1 MVGEAIDGD
10 RFVSTGRLPR
20 DDRVAAVV
28 SACHRDLAPV
38 AEGSVSDVYPALAQ
52 ADPRHFGIAV
62 LGVDG
67 HEAVVGDVDVRFAL
81 MSVAKPFVFAL
92 ACERHG
98 VDRVVDHLGVNAT
111 NRPFDSLAAVE
122 EGPGGRTNP
131 MVNAGAIACT
141 ELLGTGDGAWAELT
155 GGLSGFAARDLDVDP
170 DVLASA
176 RATNLRNRAI
186 GQLLH
191 ATGRVRDPEAAVDLY
206 TRQSCLSVTA
216 RDLAVMGATLA
227 DAGVNPLTGRRVV
240 SAETASCTLAVMA
253 TAGMYER
260 SGEWLVHVG
269 LPAKSGISGGIVTA
283 APGKGGL
290 GTYSPPLDHAGNSV
304 RGSLAAASLS
314 RTLGLDLFTAAV
326 AERTPTRVPVP
337 HPTDPRRN

>member
-1 MVGEAIDGD
+1 MVGEAINGD
-10 RFVSTGRLPR
+10 RFVSTGHLPR
-20 DDRVAAVV
+20 DDRVAAVLA
-28 SACHRDLAPV
+28 ACHRELAPV
-38 AEGSVSDVYPALAQ
+38 SEGSVSDVYPALAQ

-62 LGVDG
+62 MGVDG
-67 HEAVVGDVDVRFAL
+67 HEAAVGDVDVGFAM

-122 EGPGGRTNP
+122 EAPGGRTNP

-141 ELLGTGDGAWAELT
+141 ELLGAGDGAWAELS
-155 GGLSGFAARDLDVDP
+155 GGLSAFAGRDLDLDL

-176 RATNLRNRAI
+176 TATNLRNRAI
-186 GQLLH
+186 GQLLQ
-191 ATGRVRDPEAAVDLY
+191 ATGQVDDPEAAVDLY
-206 TRQSCLSVTA
+206 TRQSCLRVTA

-227 DAGVNPLTGRRVV
+227 DAGVNPLTGDRVV
-240 SAETASCTLAVMA
+240 SAETASRTLAVMT

-290 GTYSPPLDHAGNSV
+290 GTYSPPLDRAGNSV

-314 RTLGLDLFTAAV
+314 GTLGLDLFTAAV
-326 AERTPTRVPVP
+326 ADRSPTRVPVP
-337 HPTDPRRN
+337 NPADPRRT